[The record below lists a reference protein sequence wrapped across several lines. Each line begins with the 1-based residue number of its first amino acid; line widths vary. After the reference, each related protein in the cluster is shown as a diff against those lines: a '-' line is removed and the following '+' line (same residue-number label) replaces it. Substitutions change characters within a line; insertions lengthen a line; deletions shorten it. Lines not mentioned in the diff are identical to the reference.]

1 MVGNVNTRR
10 ITLRDV
16 AEGAGVS
23 INTAS
28 RALNNKPEI
37 SPETK
42 AKVLEVAQS
51 LGYRPNR
58 LARALRSNKTGTIGV
73 IVGDIA
79 NPYFSMLVRGVE
91 RTAREFD
98 YSVILQ
104 GTDEDYDREE
114 EAIEIALAEQVEG
127 ILITPTQKGTETIA
141 GLSASGTPFVLMSRY
156 FQDLDTHYVV
166 MDDRRGGFLATEHLI
181 CQGHRR
187 IAILKGPLH
196 VSSAAER
203 YAGYLEAFERYGLKV
218 DEALVAEGCLTVED
232 GYREALRLLGGSQR
246 PTAVFAFSDFVAFG
260 VLQAAN
266 ELAIQVPEELAVVGF
281 DDTLFGPC
289 MRPGLTTV
297 GGGPEEL
304 GERAARLLFEEL
316 MANKA
321 SELIQLRL
329 PVRLVQRGS
338 TGKPKGGDVEG
349 KAQVDPVRD
358 ETS

>member
-1 MVGNVNTRR
+1 M
-10 ITLRDV
+10 RDV

-42 AKVLEVAQS
+42 AKVLQVAQS

-73 IVGDIA
+73 IVGDIV
-79 NPYFSMLVRGVE
+79 NPYFAMLVRGIE
-91 RTAREFD
+91 RTARQFD

-114 EAIEIALAEQVEG
+114 EAIEIALAEQVDG
-127 ILITPTQKGTETIA
+127 ILITPTQKGTETVEE
-141 GLSASGTPFVLMSRY
+141 LVTSGTPFVLMSRY
-156 FQDLDTHYVV
+156 FKDLDTDYVV

-181 CQGHRR
+181 QKGHSR
-187 IAILKGPLH
+187 IAILNGPLH
-196 VSSAAER
+196 ISSATER
-203 YAGYLEAFERYGLKV
+203 YEGYLEAFKHYGLEPDK
-218 DEALVAEGCLTVED
+218 ALVEQGCLTVED
-232 GYREALRLLGGSQR
+232 GYRAALRLLEGPVR

-260 VLQAAN
+260 VLRAAN
-266 ELAIQVPEELAVVGF
+266 ELELMVPEDLSVMGF
-281 DDTLFGPC
+281 DDTFFGAC
-289 MRPGLTTV
+289 MRPPLTTV
-297 GGGPEEL
+297 GGNPEAL

-316 MANKA
+316 MTTKA
-321 SELIQLRL
+321 SKPIQIRL

-338 TGKPKGGDVEG
+338 TGKPKGGDVRG
-349 KAQVDPVRD
+349 KAQA
-358 ETS
+358 TSKG